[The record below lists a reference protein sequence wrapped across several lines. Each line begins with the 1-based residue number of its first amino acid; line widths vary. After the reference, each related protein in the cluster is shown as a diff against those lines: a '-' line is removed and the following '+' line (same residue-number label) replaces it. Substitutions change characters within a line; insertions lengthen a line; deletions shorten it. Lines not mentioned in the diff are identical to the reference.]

1 MRGRVLKKDLT
12 FSVLSTLLCKRYVD
26 LLFFYFFSG
35 HSLVNISLLIFVP
48 GFSHLFFFFLF
59 GEFGNGVHLA
69 VSSPKLWGTFKKA
82 ANVASCS
89 TVICCSA
96 KQCEQY

>member
-35 HSLVNISLLIFVP
+35 PSLVNISLLIFVP
-48 GFSHLFFFFLF
+48 GFSHLFFFLIWRVWKWSAFSCKF
-59 GEFGNGVHLA
+59 
-69 VSSPKLWGTFKKA
+69 SKA
-82 ANVASCS
+82 LGH
-89 TVICCSA
+89 I
-96 KQCEQY
+96 